1 MTPHTATPLRDLLDK
16 LCAGDA
22 AAAEQVFRA
31 YEPYLRLVVRRQLSA
46 RLRAKFD
53 SIDVVQ
59 SVWADVLRGFR
70 EADWRFTNEA
80 QLKAFLIK
88 ATRNRFLDRLRQ
100 HRTALRREHP
110 LGESDSDAM
119 PAARQPQPSELA
131 QADELWQQMLTLCP
145 PPHREILRLKRQ
157 GVPLAEIAAQT
168 GLHASSVR
176 RILYDLARR
185 LRRHEEQATIAP
197 ER

>member
-1 MTPHTATPLRDLLDK
+1 MTPSAITPLRDLLDK

-31 YEPYLRLVVRRQLSA
+31 YEPYLRLIVRRQLSA

-53 SIDVVQ
+53 SVDVVQ
-59 SVWADVLRGFR
+59 SIWADVLRGFR
-70 EADWRFTNEA
+70 EADWRFTSEA

-100 HRTALRREHP
+100 HQTALRREHS
-110 LGESDSDAM
+110 LAENDSDGM
-119 PAARQPQPSELA
+119 PAARQPQPSEVA
-131 QADELWQQMLTLCP
+131 QAAELWQQMLTLCP
-145 PPHREILRLKRQ
+145 PAHRELLRLKRQ
-157 GVPLAEIAAQT
+157 GVPLAEIAART
-168 GLHASSVR
+168 GLHESSVR

-185 LRRHEEQATIAP
+185 LRREQEQAVP
-197 ER
+197 L